1 MPNSSKYLKGGN
13 KRGNST
19 KGNSS
24 NPPSSSS
31 SSRKGATSPNT
42 VPDYLA
48 WLKSM

>member
-19 KGNSS
+19 RGNSS

-31 SSRKGATSPNT
+31 RKGAISPNT